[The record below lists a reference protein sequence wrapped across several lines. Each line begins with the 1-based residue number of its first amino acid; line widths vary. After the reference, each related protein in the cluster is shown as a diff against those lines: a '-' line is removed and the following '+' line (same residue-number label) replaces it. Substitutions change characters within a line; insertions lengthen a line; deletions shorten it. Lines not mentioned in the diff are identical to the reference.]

1 MFGERDDNLVDFRLA
16 DKDPTDVVGVQI
28 PVTDDNGKTR
38 TVYALPDFWPEDPDW
53 EGIIFLDELLH
64 ADNYL
69 QKVAFQ
75 IVLDHKIGKYT
86 FPKGAVLQRQGTVLV
101 MVRQ

>member
-1 MFGERDDNLVDFRLA
+1 KKANKALRMFGGAGLGKSQVMKQVANEMFGERDDNLVDFRLA

-69 QKVAFQ
+69 QKVA
-75 IVLDHKIGKYT
+75 
-86 FPKGAVLQRQGTVLV
+86 
-101 MVRQ
+101 